1 MEREN
6 PVLSRESGD
15 GRREGGGEQN
25 SILWDA
31 DFRRFARTEKES
43 SNESV

>member
-15 GRREGGGEQN
+15 GRREDGAEQN
-25 SILWDA
+25 SNFMDA

-43 SNESV
+43 SNESF